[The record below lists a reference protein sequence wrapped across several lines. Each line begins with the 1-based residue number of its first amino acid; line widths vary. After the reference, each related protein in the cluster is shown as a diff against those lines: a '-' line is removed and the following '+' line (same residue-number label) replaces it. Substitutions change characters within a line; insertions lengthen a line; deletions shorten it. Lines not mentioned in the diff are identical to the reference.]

1 MILSRNKP
9 GKKHK
14 EKEEEGGK
22 KPKRIFK
29 SKMILTELGIT
40 ILTLAML
47 LASSQGLPM
56 NETNRIVAVVTE
68 SPEQSLASSG
78 DGEVNETVTTSCPNY
93 IPGIRNKTGCSTGTM
108 IGSVDHW
115 TAFGLNK
122 GRNTDWET
130 CRLPRVPQT
139 K

>member
-1 MILSRNKP
+1 MILA
-9 GKKHK
+9 
-14 EKEEEGGK
+14 
-22 KPKRIFK
+22 
-29 SKMILTELGIT
+29 ELSIT
-40 ILTLAML
+40 ILTLATL
-47 LASSQGLPM
+47 LAGSLQGPIQSKQGPPM

-93 IPGIRNKTGCSTGTM
+93 IPGNPGNTTIRNKTGCDAGTK

-122 GRNTDWET
+122 GRNTDWT
-130 CRLPRVPQT
+130 ACGLPRVPQA